1 MQTADKLI
9 EALLFVVLGVAFY
22 WWQMRQIRMDR
33 SKAAQQAAE
42 QAAEQAAQH
51 AREGALPSRESRP
64 DEPRT

>member
-42 QAAEQAAQH
+42 QAAQH

>member
-1 MQTADKLI
+1 
-9 EALLFVVLGVAFY
+9 
-22 WWQMRQIRMDR
+22 MRQIRMDR

>member
-9 EALLFVVLGVAFY
+9 EALLFVALGVAFY

-33 SKAAQQAAE
+33 RK
-42 QAAEQAAQH
+42 AAEQAAQH
-51 AREGALPSRESRP
+51 VREEAPPSRDSRP

>member
-9 EALLFVVLGVAFY
+9 EALLFVALGVAFY
-22 WWQMRQIRMDR
+22 WWQMRQIRIDR
-33 SKAAQQAAE
+33 SKAAE

-51 AREGALPSRESRP
+51 AREAAPPSRESRP